1 MHGAAC
7 GRNDLLNSA
16 APARGDGAI
25 QQEMKSLSDKLA
37 LLEQRNNALSSRI
50 ASLESEIRELATKVV
65 SSPSASVP
73 ASPSGSTGGQ

>member
-1 MHGAAC
+1 MLAINVQMEQVNA
-7 GRNDLLNSA
+7 NSSS
-16 APARGDGAI
+16 R
-25 QQEMKSLSDKLA
+25 QQEIKSLSDKLA